1 MAQSVIEDKDFQA
14 PVDIDRDEI
23 ADEDEGV
30 MDNLEVR
37 VNRLRQLNET
47 LDESTDKGLIDITMS
62 TKDALKHDTRIGCKS
77 NVL

>member
-1 MAQSVIEDKDFQA
+1 MASWE
-14 PVDIDRDEI
+14 PVDTDRDEI
-23 ADEDEGV
+23 ADEDNKWDEGV

-47 LDESTDKGLIDITMS
+47 LDESTDEGLIDITTS

-77 NVL
+77 NVR